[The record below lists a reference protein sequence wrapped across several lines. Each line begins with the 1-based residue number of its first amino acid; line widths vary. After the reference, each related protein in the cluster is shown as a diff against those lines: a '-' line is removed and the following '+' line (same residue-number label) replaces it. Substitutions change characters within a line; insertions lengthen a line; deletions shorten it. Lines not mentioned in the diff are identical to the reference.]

1 MIKVSSVCLGIDFGL
16 IRCGL
21 AVGDENDQYALPLET
36 IPTKDVINF
45 LMSFNQEQKI
55 RFIVLGLPCDV
66 RGLETKMSQEIDKF
80 KNLLESYNFSVR
92 LFDEGTSTRRA
103 MGQMRALGIDSK
115 KSKSKKDEVAA
126 AIILQ
131 DYFDFM
137 RSTRS

>member
-1 MIKVSSVCLGIDFGL
+1 MSSVCLGIDFGL

-36 IPTKDVINF
+36 ISTKDVINF
-45 LMSFNQEQKI
+45 LISFNEEQKI
-55 RFIVLGLPCDV
+55 RFIILGSPCDV
-66 RGLETKMSQEIDKF
+66 RGLETKMSLQIDNF
-80 KNLLESYNFSVR
+80 KNLLESYNFSVK

-103 MGQMRALGIDSK
+103 MGQMHTLGIDSK

>member
-1 MIKVSSVCLGIDFGL
+1 MNYKNIIIYGGSSEISFELVKKL
-16 IRCGL
+16 INHCEKL
-21 AVGDENDQYALPLET
+21 
-36 IPTKDVINF
+36 VIFCRNK
-45 LMSFNQEQKI
+45 N
-55 RFIVLGLPCDV
+55 
-66 RGLETKMSQEIDKF
+66 
-80 KNLLESYNFSVR
+80 NLLESYNFSVK

-103 MGQMRALGIDSK
+103 MGQMRTLGIDSK

>member
-1 MIKVSSVCLGIDFGL
+1 MINLSSVCLGIDFGL
-16 IRCGL
+16 IRCGV

-36 IPTKDVINF
+36 IPTKDIVDF
-45 LMSFNQEQKI
+45 LVSFNEEQRV
-55 RFIVLGLPCDV
+55 RFIILGSPRDV
-66 RGLETKMSQEIDKF
+66 RGLETKMSLQIEKF
-80 KNLLESYNFSVR
+80 KKLLESYKFTVK

-103 MGQMRALGIDSK
+103 MGQMLTLGIGSK

>member
-1 MIKVSSVCLGIDFGL
+1 
-16 IRCGL
+16 
-21 AVGDENDQYALPLET
+21 
-36 IPTKDVINF
+36 
-45 LMSFNQEQKI
+45 
-55 RFIVLGLPCDV
+55 
-66 RGLETKMSQEIDKF
+66 
-80 KNLLESYNFSVR
+80 
-92 LFDEGTSTRRA
+92 

>member
-1 MIKVSSVCLGIDFGL
+1 MAI
-16 IRCGL
+16 
-21 AVGDENDQYALPLET
+21 GDENDQYALPFET
-36 IPTKDVINF
+36 IPTKDVVDF
-45 LMSFNQEQKI
+45 LISFNEEQQI
-55 RFIVLGLPCDV
+55 RIIVLGSPRDV
-66 RGLETKMSQEIDKF
+66 RGLDTKMSQQIDKF
-80 KNLLESYNFSVR
+80 KKILESQKFTVI

-131 DYFDFM
+131 DYFNFM